1 MNELFAINHV
11 FFMNKNYRVIDEIYQ
26 QTINMLNNIL
36 ISIILYNFAT
46 STLQKG
52 WITRITTH
60 KNEAI

>member
-1 MNELFAINHV
+1 
-11 FFMNKNYRVIDEIYQ
+11 MNKNYRLIDEIYQ
-26 QTINMLNNIL
+26 QANSIVKNIL

-52 WITRITTH
+52 QITRITTH

>member
-1 MNELFAINHV
+1 
-11 FFMNKNYRVIDEIYQ
+11 MNKNYHLIDELYQ
-26 QTINMLNNIL
+26 QTNSMFKNIL

-52 WITRITTH
+52 QITRITTH

>member
-1 MNELFAINHV
+1 
-11 FFMNKNYRVIDEIYQ
+11 MNKNYRIIDEIHQ
-26 QTINMLNNIL
+26 QINNMSDNIL